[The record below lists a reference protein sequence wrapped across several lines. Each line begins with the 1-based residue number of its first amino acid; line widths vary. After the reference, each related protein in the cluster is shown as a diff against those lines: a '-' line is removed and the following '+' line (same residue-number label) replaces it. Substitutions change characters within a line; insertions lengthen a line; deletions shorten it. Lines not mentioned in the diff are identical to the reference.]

1 MNEQLTLR
9 LVVSDFLDRY
19 VSALDQNRL
28 ESWADL
34 FAEDALYEIVSK
46 ENCDAGL
53 PIPLVRC
60 KGARMVRDRVL
71 SLRHANIYE
80 MPVYRHLLSGLQ
92 CEVVDGTG
100 PIDFSA
106 SFVVVNTT
114 PVGETSIYLAGCYK
128 ARLSRVD
135 DDLRIERMTAIYD
148 TAKVPTL
155 LAFPV

>member
-1 MNEQLTLR
+1 MNKSHCGALSAIFSIDMSQLSTKTGWR
-9 LVVSDFLDRY
+9 G
-19 VSALDQNRL
+19 
-28 ESWADL
+28 ADL

-114 PVGETSIYLAGCYK
+114 PVGETSIYQIGRAH
-128 ARLSRVD
+128 V
-135 DDLRIERMTAIYD
+135 
-148 TAKVPTL
+148 
-155 LAFPV
+155 